1 MKLQLQSL
9 PCMVYECEVVV
20 SKALRY
26 EDRID
31 FRVGNAPSVSE
42 THISDMDS
50 DEKDDVPLA
59 RLLKKGFAF
68 NVASAKSTDLVI
80 SARS

>member
-1 MKLQLQSL
+1 MHGVHASESYHL
-9 PCMVYECEVVV
+9 PKHEKVADG
-20 SKALRY
+20 SAAKG
-26 EDRID
+26 
-31 FRVGNAPSVSE
+31 VGNAPSVSE